1 MSGTNRS
8 AVRLTLIGPMPPPVH
23 GQAVV
28 MSRLVTELRPRFPRM
43 KIADTHGG
51 HLPGWARVSATIRES
66 MNSLR
71 AIRSSDAVYIA
82 VKAGRGMWLT
92 TIAAG
97 LARIS
102 GAQVLLHHHSY
113 AYIRERKLRMVALT
127 RFAGPRAYHVVLSR
141 SMASDLR
148 TVMPEVQRIL
158 VIGNAVFVDQAL
170 LDIPLRADSAE
181 LILGHLSNLGMDKG
195 LDQVV
200 NLAAA
205 LHKLHVPVKLIIGGP
220 TSGQESRQ
228 QLDRAADA
236 LGDRFEY
243 RGPLT
248 GESKSHFFQDITHF
262 VFPSRYVHEAVPLV
276 LYEAMASGAMCV
288 TTRQGAIPEQLEGSP
303 ALLASSTE
311 TFVDEALPAL
321 ATAAV
326 SAQTSHE
333 CRQSYLRALADSER
347 QLSGMVEIIADL
359 PRLGRS

>member
-1 MSGTNRS
+1 MSGTNGS

-43 KIADTHGG
+43 RIADTHGG
-51 HLPGWARVSATIRES
+51 HSPGWASGISAIRES

-82 VKAGRGMWLT
+82 VKAGKGMWLT
-92 TIAAG
+92 TAAAG
-97 LARIS
+97 LARIA
-102 GAQVLLHHHSY
+102 GARVLLHHHSY

-127 RFAGPRAYHVVLSR
+127 RFAGPRAYHLVLSR
-141 SMASDLR
+141 SMASDLCS
-148 TVMPEVQRIL
+148 VMPEVQRTL

-170 LDIPLRADSAE
+170 LDIPLRAGSAE
-181 LILGHLSNLGMDKG
+181 LVLGHLSNLGMDKG

-200 NLAAA
+200 NLAVG
-205 LHKLHVPVKLIIGGP
+205 LHKLGLPVKLIIGGP
-220 TSGQESRQ
+220 ASGDESRQ

-243 RGPLT
+243 RGPLN
-248 GESKSHFFQDITHF
+248 GESKSHFFEDITHF
-262 VFPSRYVHEAVPLV
+262 IFPSRYVHEAVPLV

-303 ALLASSTE
+303 ALLASSAE
-311 TFVDEALPAL
+311 KFVEEALPTL
-321 ATAAV
+321 ASAAV
-326 SAQTSHE
+326 STETSRE
-333 CRQSYLRALADSER
+333 CRQAYLRALADSER
-347 QLSGMVEIIADL
+347 QLSDMVEIIAAVS
-359 PRLGRS
+359 RSGRS